1 VGKCGCLTWVVA
13 EELVEVL
20 LWELSWLGKAW
31 RSEILGKVG
40 ENSSLSD

>member
-20 LWELSWLGKAW
+20 LWELSWLEKLGDQKFWGKW
-31 RSEILGKVG
+31 ERTVV
-40 ENSSLSD
+40 